1 MDPLKTMG
9 PGARLKYHGFHVGT
23 SMFFLLA
30 WDRETV
36 KNFHMIPWDMKP
48 WGTIVDKNKS
58 MGSTICNCID
68 ILKPIFNQ
76 LRFEL

>member
-9 PGARLKYHGFHVGT
+9 PGAGLKYHGFHVGT

-30 WDRETV
+30 WDRKTV
-36 KNFHMIPWDMKP
+36 KNFHMVPWDMKSWKP

-58 MGSTICNCID
+58 IRSMVFSCKLT
-68 ILKPIFNQ
+68 FNNI
-76 LRFEL
+76 